1 MTNILNEVEI
11 KLLSN
16 DATVPTRSYATDSG
30 LDLYSAEDVEIKAG
44 VTTVIKTDIAV
55 NIPVGYE
62 AEVRPRSGVTS
73 KTKLRVQLGTV
84 DQSYDGNVGVIVDN
98 ISQDVANGTIAI
110 QKGDKIAQLII
121 GPVETPKVK
130 VVNEFSDIKERGSNG
145 FGSTGYSTE
154 DAPVQPKEKAEQ
166 EETIVITRREYD
178 SLVEDSEWLGW
189 LEVAGID
196 NTSAYEHAIEMR
208 REGGLPT
215 WII

>member
-16 DATVPTRSYATDSG
+16 NATVPTRSYATDSG

-98 ISQDVANGTIAI
+98 ISQAGANGTIAI

-130 VVNEFSDIKERGSNG
+130 VVSEFSDIKERGSNG

-154 DAPVQPKEKAEQ
+154 DK
-166 EETIVITRREYD
+166 TI
-178 SLVEDSEWLGW
+178 SED
-189 LEVAGID
+189 
-196 NTSAYEHAIEMR
+196 
-208 REGGLPT
+208 EGGQLS
-215 WII
+215 WNI